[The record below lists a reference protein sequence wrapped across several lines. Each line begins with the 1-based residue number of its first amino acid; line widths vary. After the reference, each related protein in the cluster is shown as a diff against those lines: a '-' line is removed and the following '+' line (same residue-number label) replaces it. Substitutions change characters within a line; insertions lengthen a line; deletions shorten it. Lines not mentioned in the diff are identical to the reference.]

1 MTRHLHAMRKA
12 LLSKYQKII
21 LLDVQI
27 QQIFAK
33 NLIIVVI
40 RIAMPT
46 EHVFIIEP
54 VNVLIFIQEKPVQII

>member
-12 LLSKYQKII
+12 LLFKYQKII
-21 LLDVQI
+21 LLNVQI

-40 RIAMPT
+40 RIAMQT
-46 EHVFIIEP
+46 EHVFIIEL